1 VGDFCPTIAPR
12 HQEIHSCRIARG
24 WLGSSTDV
32 VRAGPNLF
40 SGTHVRDPCGFKWYS
55 CGTHTYSLWDP
66 QFYWV
71 GFMIKKLCFPHSVS
85 GKDLQS
91 GYYLGN
97 FTKTLLNFAEIV
109 FYSKH
114 LFGFIK
120 RTRVEGIFATPLSH
134 TIKKRRVVWSLMDGS
149 DHPWG
154 SAVKTPLVR
163 CRN

>member
-1 VGDFCPTIAPR
+1 
-12 HQEIHSCRIARG
+12 
-24 WLGSSTDV
+24 
-32 VRAGPNLF
+32 
-40 SGTHVRDPCGFKWYS
+40 
-55 CGTHTYSLWDP
+55 
-66 QFYWV
+66 
-71 GFMIKKLCFPHSVS
+71 MIKKLCFPHSVS

-134 TIKKRRVVWSLMDGS
+134 TIKKGESSDRSWMARIIHEARRLKHHLYVVEINM
-149 DHPWG
+149 
-154 SAVKTPLVR
+154 
-163 CRN
+163 